1 MDVMPKTSARLLSLL
16 SLLQAR
22 RDWPGALLA
31 ERLDVSPRTVRR
43 DVDRLRELGYPVV
56 AMKGPDGGY
65 RLDAGTEL
73 PPLLF
78 DDEQAVALAVALQI
92 ATTTG
97 AGIEEAAARALHTV
111 RQVLPARLRHRVD
124 TLQVTAVDR
133 PAARPEPQVDGGVLM
148 ALGSAV
154 HAREVLRFDYRP
166 VSGAGRGSSGHGAG
180 AGSVREPSDPG
191 PGPASGQGPSD
202 HSPAS
207 SVARGSADS
216 RGPSDHN
223 PGSASGQGP
232 EHPPPPRRVEP
243 HHLVTWGRRWYLVAW
258 DLERDDWRTFRAD
271 RIAPRTPTGP
281 RFTPRELPG
290 GSVAAFITARFR
302 GVTTAAEDGVGGWPC
317 RGEVILGLPAADVLR
332 HTREGIVEELGP
344 DRCRLVL
351 GSWSWLGLAAA
362 IGRFDADIE
371 VIGPPELAAAFG
383 HLATR
388 YAAAATP
395 PRRP

>member
-1 MDVMPKTSARLLSLL
+1 MPKTSARLLSLL

-97 AGIEEAAARALHTV
+97 AGIEEAAARALNTV

-124 TLQVTAVDR
+124 TLRVTAVDR
-133 PAARPEPQVDGGVLM
+133 PAIRPEPQVDSDVLM
-148 ALGSAV
+148 ALGATV
-154 HAREVLRFDYRP
+154 HGREVLRFDYSP
-166 VSGAGRGSSGHGAG
+166 VSGPARATAGTSQGCEGTPA
-180 AGSVREPSDPG
+180 APS
-191 PGPASGQGPSD
+191 
-202 HSPAS
+202 
-207 SVARGSADS
+207 GSAALS
-216 RGPSDHN
+216 ASAAS
-223 PGSASGQGP
+223 PGSPTGALPQTP
-232 EHPPPPRRVEP
+232 RHTDPAPPPPRRVEP

-258 DLERDDWRTFRAD
+258 DLDRDDWRTFRAD
-271 RIAPRTPTGP
+271 RITPRTPTGP
-281 RFTPRELPG
+281 RFPPRELPG

-302 GVTTAAEDGVGGWPC
+302 GVEATEGPDGVGGWPC
-317 RGEVILGLPAADVLR
+317 RGEVILALPAAEVLR

-344 DRCRLVL
+344 DRCRVVL
-351 GSWSWLGLAAA
+351 GSWSWPGLAAA

-371 VIGPPELAAAFG
+371 VIGPSELASAFA

-388 YAAAATP
+388 YAAAAQPRATP
-395 PRRP
+395 DP

>member
-1 MDVMPKTSARLLSLL
+1 MPKTSARLLSLL

-97 AGIEEAAARALHTV
+97 AGIEEAAARALNTV

-124 TLQVTAVDR
+124 TLRVTAVDR
-133 PAARPEPQVDGGVLM
+133 PAVRPEPQVDSDVLM
-148 ALGSAV
+148 AIGAAV
-154 HAREVLRFDYRP
+154 HGREVLRFDYSP
-166 VSGAGRGSSGHGAG
+166 VSGP
-180 AGSVREPSDPG
+180 VRATAAPS
-191 PGPASGQGPSD
+191 
-202 HSPAS
+202 
-207 SVARGSADS
+207 GSAA
-216 RGPSDHN
+216 P
-223 PGSASGQGP
+223 PGSTAPPVPPRDTPPQTPRSTD
-232 EHPPPPRRVEP
+232 PPPPRRVEP

-258 DLERDDWRTFRAD
+258 DLDRDDWRTFRAD
-271 RIAPRTPTGP
+271 RITPRTPTGP
-281 RFTPRELPG
+281 RFPPRELPG

-302 GVTTAAEDGVGGWPC
+302 GVEATEGPEGAGGWPC
-317 RGEVILGLPAADVLR
+317 RGEVILALPAAEVLR

-344 DRCRLVL
+344 DRCRVVL
-351 GSWSWLGLAAA
+351 GSWSWPGLAAA

-371 VIGPPELAAAFG
+371 VIGPPELASAFA

-388 YAAAATP
+388 YAAAAQPRATP
-395 PRRP
+395 DP